1 MYIGKQT
8 YYFSFLGYQQWRR
21 KETNISPRKSQQN
34 LISLMP
40 IFKWKFGFFR
50 LHTLIVHLHDI
61 TARVQNF
68 LRTEYERLGLFEVL
82 CKTLQSLL
90 TSSEE
95 LWQTD
100 ISGQDGRSIIKEDLD
115 FLFRFVGLQSVSA
128 YGAHGFRILEILLNM
143 LLHMGN
149 FNPDIGNEF
158 RRLALNVLN
167 DAIAELLERYGFYIA
182 TAWPFAF

>member
-1 MYIGKQT
+1 M
-8 YYFSFLGYQQWRR
+8 
-21 KETNISPRKSQQN
+21 
-34 LISLMP
+34 
-40 IFKWKFGFFR
+40 
-50 LHTLIVHLHDI
+50 
-61 TARVQNF
+61 
-68 LRTEYERLGLFEVL
+68 RTEYERLGLFEVL

-149 FNPDIGNEF
+149 FNPDISNEF

-182 TAWPFAF
+182 TT

>member
-1 MYIGKQT
+1 MKI
-8 YYFSFLGYQQWRR
+8 R
-21 KETNISPRKSQQN
+21 I
-34 LISLMP
+34 
-40 IFKWKFGFFR
+40 FR

-149 FNPDIGNEF
+149 FNPDIANEF
-158 RRLALNVLN
+158 RQLALNVLN

-182 TAWPFAF
+182 TA